1 MFKVC
6 VITATRAEYG
16 LLSPLMKE
24 ISQNP
29 TMQLQLIVTGTHLS
43 TLYGTTMNRIE
54 EDGFEV
60 DEYIDILDESDD
72 ELGIITT
79 MSNAQVRIAEAL
91 QRLQSDVVVVL
102 GDRYELVPIV
112 SSCVV
117 LHIPVCHIHGGEITQ
132 GAMDELFRHAISK
145 MSTIHFASTKSYS
158 SRLIQ
163 MGEQPDFVFNVG
175 SLGVENIKKMDL
187 LSEAELEK
195 EIGFKV
201 DKNTL
206 LVTFHPITLEG
217 ADQAYQMQALLDAL
231 ELREQYR
238 VLFTRPNSDMHRN
251 ELNDMI
257 DVFVA
262 KHSDRCAVFSSLGQL
277 RYLSAMKHCLAV
289 VGNSSSGIIE
299 TPSFGIPT
307 IDIGNRQKGRISA
320 SSVVHVEANKAAI
333 LYALDKLEDPQFL
346 FEASCTINPYEGK
359 DTALNMCK
367 LLQLLLERGLPSTK
381 KFYDRIDN

>member
-6 VITATRAEYG
+6 VVTATRAEYG
-16 LLSPLMKE
+16 LLCPLMRE
-24 ISQNP
+24 IEKNP

-43 TLYGTTMNRIE
+43 TLYGSTMNQII

-60 DEYIDILDESDD
+60 DEYIDILDERDD
-72 ELGIITT
+72 ELGIIRT
-79 MSNAQVRIAEAL
+79 MSNAQVKIGEAL
-91 QRLQSDVVVVL
+91 KRLASDVVVVL
-102 GDRYELVPIV
+102 GDRYELLPIV

-117 LHIPVCHIHGGEITQ
+117 LQIPVCHIHGGEITQ
-132 GAMDELFRHAISK
+132 GAMDEMFRHAISK
-145 MSTIHFASTKSYS
+145 MSTIHFASTKAYS
-158 SRLIQ
+158 TRLIQ

-175 SLGVENIKKMDL
+175 SLGVESIKKLPL
-187 LSEAELEK
+187 LSEEELEQS
-195 EIGFKV
+195 IGFRV

-231 ELREQYR
+231 ELRNEYR
-238 VLFTRPNSDMHRN
+238 ILFTRPNSDLHRS

-257 DVFVA
+257 DVFA
-262 KHSDRCAVFSSLGQL
+262 ARHSERVAVFSSLGQL

-307 IDIGNRQKGRISA
+307 INIGNRQKGRIA
-320 SSVVHVEANKAAI
+320 ATSVLYAEANKAAI
-333 LYALDKLEDPQFL
+333 LHALDKLHDEEFL
-346 FEASCTINPYEGK
+346 FEASCTHNPYEGK
-359 DTALNMCK
+359 DTALNMCR
-367 LLQLLLERGLPSTK
+367 LLQLLLERGLPLTK
-381 KFYDRIDN
+381 VFHDM

>member
-43 TLYGTTMNRIE
+43 TLYGATMNRIE

-60 DEYIDILDESDD
+60 DEYIDILDGSDD

-299 TPSFGIPT
+299 TSSFGIPT